1 MANEFSLHGLDGA
14 LAKMRAISRDVA
26 TKGTRAAGTRA
37 MRIVRDAAR
46 ARARQ
51 LDDPKTAS
59 NIAKAIT
66 TRYDGKASKREG
78 GVVVKV
84 GVVGGAKPRKGDE
97 DMGHW
102 RLLEFGTSQMRA
114 QPFMRPAL
122 EQNVDAVTDAFVQ
135 ALEPAI
141 DKAIAKANR

>member
-1 MANEFSLHGLDGA
+1 MSEFRIEGLDGV
-14 LAKMRAISRDVA
+14 LKKMRGLSDKLKK
-26 TKGTRAAGTRA
+26 KGVRSAGTKA

-46 ARARQ
+46 QRART

-66 TRYDGKASKREG
+66 TRNDAKGGRREG

-84 GVVGGAKPRKGDE
+84 GVIGGARPKPGTADT
-97 DMGHW
+97 GHW
-102 RLLEFGTSQMRA
+102 RMLEFGTSKMAA

-122 EQNVDAVTDAFVQ
+122 ENNVGRVTDSFV
-135 ALEPAI
+135 ANLNTEI
-141 DKAIAKANR
+141 DKIMAKGG